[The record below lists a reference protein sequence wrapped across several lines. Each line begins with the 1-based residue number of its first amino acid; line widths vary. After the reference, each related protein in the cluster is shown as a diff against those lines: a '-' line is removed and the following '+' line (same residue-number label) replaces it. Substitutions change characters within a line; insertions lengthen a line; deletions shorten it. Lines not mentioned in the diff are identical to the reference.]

1 MKTVSVIILLIITLV
16 ICPIVNVQAQN
27 LVVIS
32 GATVIDGTGRA
43 PIKNAVIVIEGNRI
57 TRVGAKNKIKLPKNA
72 EIIDAAGKFVIPGLA
87 DMHIHPGNG
96 FFLRGSGGSS
106 DFKKDFAQI
115 LAWGFTTV
123 LSQSGP
129 GLKDTAELQN
139 FGNRDDSMMPR
150 FFGVGP
156 AFTVKGGHASSLGT
170 LLLET
175 PDEAR
180 AKVREMK
187 AAGVY
192 AVKLIYE
199 DNARGNRPPIP
210 MMKPEVMQAIIDEAH
225 KQNLKA
231 YVHALSLHH
240 AKEALRSGADGFVHT
255 IVSEAVDDEFIA
267 LMKKN
272 RAVYITTHSLFNAFA
287 DIAAWMQKLK
297 AMDERQTIPKEVYDR
312 FGSPEGVKTYYA
324 NFGRFSQEQIEI
336 IKTNLRKVHDAGI
349 LVVAGTDTGV
359 PGVLLGASS
368 QMELVLLTEAGLKP
382 VEALQTATI
391 NAAKML
397 GREKEQ
403 GTIEAG
409 KLADLVILE
418 ADPLADIRNIRR
430 ISRVVKSGVVYD
442 PSDLLRATR

>member
-1 MKTVSVIILLIITLV
+1 MKIKVVSILLFLAFAFNAFV
-16 ICPIVNVQAQN
+16 KAQAPKIVA
-27 LVVIS
+27 IS
-32 GATVIDGTGRA
+32 GATVINGTKSV
-43 PIKNAVIVIEGNRI
+43 PIKNAVILIEGNRI
-57 TRVGAKNKIKLPKNA
+57 RQIGAKNKIKLPKNA
-72 EIIDAAGKFVIPGLA
+72 EIIDATGKFVIPGLA

-96 FFLRGSGGSS
+96 FSLPSSGGAS
-106 DFKKDFAQI
+106 DFKKNFAQM
-115 LAWGFTTV
+115 LAWGFTTI
-123 LSQSGP
+123 LSPAGP
-129 GLKDTAELQN
+129 GLKDTVELQN

-156 AFTVKGGHASSLGT
+156 AFTVKGGHASRLGT
-170 LLLET
+170 FLPET

-199 DNARGNRPPIP
+199 DNARGNMTPIP
-210 MMKPEVMQAIIDEAH
+210 MMKAEVMRAIIDEAH

-240 AKEALRSGADGFVHT
+240 AKEALRAGADGFVHT

-272 RAVYITTHSLFNAFA
+272 RTVYITTHSLFNASA
-287 DIAAWMQKLK
+287 DIAAWMQKLE
-297 AMDERQTIPKEVYDR
+297 AMDERQMIPKEVYER
-312 FGSPEGVKTYYA
+312 FGSPEGVKNYYA
-324 NFGRFSQEQIEI
+324 NSGRFTQERLEI
-336 IKTNLRKVHDAGI
+336 IKTNLRKVHGAGI
-349 LVVAGTDTGV
+349 LVVAGTDTSV
-359 PGVLLGASS
+359 PGVLLGVSS
-368 QMELVLLTEAGLKP
+368 QMELVLLVEAGLKP
-382 VEALQTATI
+382 DEALRTATI

-397 GREKEQ
+397 GREREQ

-418 ADPLADIRNIRR
+418 ADPLADIRNVRK

-442 PSDLLRATR
+442 PAELLR

>member
-1 MKTVSVIILLIITLV
+1 MKFKIIAVLLLSTFAFNALVKAQSPKIT
-16 ICPIVNVQAQN
+16 
-27 LVVIS
+27 VIS
-32 GATVIDGTGRA
+32 GATVIDGTLRK

-57 TRVGAKNKIKLPKNA
+57 KQVGAKNKIKLPKNA
-72 EIIDAAGKFVIPGLA
+72 EITDATGKFVIPGLA

-96 FFLRGSGGSS
+96 FLLSGSGGASS
-106 DFKKDFAQI
+106 FKKNFAQM

-129 GLKDTAELQN
+129 GLEDTVELQN
-139 FGNRDDSMMPR
+139 FGSRDDSMMPR
-150 FFGVGP
+150 FFGVGR
-156 AFTVKGGHASSLGT
+156 AFTVKGGHASRLGT
-170 LLLET
+170 FLPET

-199 DNARGNRPPIP
+199 DNARGNIPPIP
-210 MMKPEVMQAIIDEAH
+210 MMKPEVMRAIIDEAH

-240 AKEALRSGADGFVHT
+240 AKEALRAGADGFVHT
-255 IVSEAVDDEFIA
+255 IVSEAVDDEFIR

-272 RAVYITTHSLFNAFA
+272 RAVYITTHSLFNASA

-297 AMDERQTIPKEVYDR
+297 AMDERQTIPKEVYER
-312 FGSPEGVKTYYA
+312 FGSPEGVKNYYA
-324 NFGRFSQEQIEI
+324 NFGRFTQERLEI

-349 LVVAGTDTGV
+349 FVVAGTDTSV
-359 PGVLLGASS
+359 PGVLLGISS
-368 QMELVLLTEAGLKP
+368 QMELVLLVEAGLKP
-382 VEALQTATI
+382 VEALQTATL

-397 GREKEQ
+397 GREREQ
-403 GTIEAG
+403 GTIEAR

-430 ISRVVKSGVVYD
+430 VNRVIKSGVVYD
-442 PSDLLRATR
+442 PAELLR

>member
-1 MKTVSVIILLIITLV
+1 MRIKVVSILLLLAFAFDVTV
-16 ICPIVNVQAQN
+16 TAQAPKIVA
-27 LVVIS
+27 IS
-32 GATVIDGTGRA
+32 GATVIYGTKNASIR
-43 PIKNAVIVIEGNRI
+43 NAVILIEGNRI

-96 FFLRGSGGSS
+96 FFLRGQGGAPN
-106 DFKKDFAQI
+106 FKKDLAQM

-123 LSQSGP
+123 FSPSGP
-129 GLKDTAELQN
+129 GLDGITELKN
-139 FGNRDDSMMPR
+139 FANRDNSLMPR

-156 AFTVKGGHASSLGT
+156 GFTVKGGHASTFGT
-170 LLLET
+170 YLPET

-187 AAGVY
+187 TAGVD
-192 AVKLIYE
+192 AIKLIYE
-199 DNARGNRPPIP
+199 DNGRAGRPTIP
-210 MMKPEVMQAIIDEAH
+210 MMKPEVMRAIIDEAH
-225 KQNLKA
+225 KQGLKA
-231 YVHALSLHH
+231 YVHALNLNR
-240 AKEALRSGADGFVHT
+240 AKEGLRAGADGLVHA
-255 IVSEAVDDEFIA
+255 VLSEPIDDEFIS

-287 DIAAWMQKLK
+287 DIGAWMQKLK
-297 AMDERQTIPKEVYDR
+297 AIDERETIPKEVYER
-312 FGSPEGVKTYYA
+312 FKSSDGVGAYYKD
-324 NFGRFSQEQIEI
+324 FPKLSQAQMET
-336 IKTNLRKVHDAGI
+336 IKTNLRKVHDARI

-368 QMELVLLTEAGLKP
+368 QMELVLLTEAGLTP

-397 GREKEQ
+397 GRESEQ
-403 GTIEAG
+403 GTIETG
-409 KLADLVILE
+409 KLADLVILD

-430 ISRVVKSGVVYD
+430 INRVVKSGVVYN
-442 PSDLLRATR
+442 PAELLQTAK